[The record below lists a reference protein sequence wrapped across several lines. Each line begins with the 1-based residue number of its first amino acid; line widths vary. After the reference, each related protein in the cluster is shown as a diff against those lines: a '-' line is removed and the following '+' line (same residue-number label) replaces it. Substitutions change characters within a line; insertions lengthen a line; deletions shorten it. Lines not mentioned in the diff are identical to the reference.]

1 MNDVRIGVFVCRCGT
16 NIGGFLDV
24 PAVAAYARTLPDVV
38 YAQENLY
45 TCAEAGLT
53 AIQTAIVEHRLN
65 RVIVASCTP
74 RTHEPLFRATC
85 AAAGLNPYLF
95 EFVNIREQCSWIHM
109 SEPEAATAK
118 AQDLIR
124 MGVARARLLEPQEPL
139 EVTVSPTAL
148 VIGGGIAGLTCA
160 RNLADRGFEV
170 TLVERA
176 PSLGGRLRDLYRLA
190 PTGVDAAS
198 LLATQVA
205 AVTGHR
211 NIEVLTEATVSA
223 VHGFVGNYDVTVQ
236 QGGRDVPF
244 RAGVIV
250 VATGAEV
257 WTPTGQYGYDGTRVL
272 TQLELAQRLRD
283 TAFAPDRVVMIQCV
297 GARTA
302 ERPYCA
308 RVCCATALHHALLL
322 LQRNPAAQVTVLYRD
337 MQSYG
342 TFYEALYTE
351 ARERG
356 VLFVKYAPE
365 RPPRVD
371 DDAVVVVDEFLGE
384 PVRLPYDHV
393 VLSTPMVAQ
402 PDAETVAKLL
412 KVPVD
417 AHGFFLEAHVKL
429 RPVDF
434 ATDGVYLCGAAHW
447 PVAVGEAVAQAYGA
461 ASRASIPLARGRVIA
476 EPIVSQVE
484 ETKCIGCGLC
494 ETVCPYNA
502 IQVEETPK
510 GRIAH
515 TIVASCK
522 GCGVCGASCPE
533 QAITMRHYK
542 DDQMLA
548 EILALAGDA

>member
-1 MNDVRIGVFVCRCGT
+1 MDAVRIGVFVCRCGT

-24 PAVAAYARTLPDVV
+24 PALVAYAQTLPDVV
-38 YAQENLY
+38 SAQENLY

-53 AIQTAIVEHRLN
+53 AIQTAIVEQQLT

-85 AAAGLNPYLF
+85 AEAGLNPYLF
-95 EFVNIREQCSWIHM
+95 EFVNIREQCSWTHM
-109 SEPEAATAK
+109 REPALATIKAK
-118 AQDLIR
+118 DLIR
-124 MGVARARLLEPQEPL
+124 MGVARARLLEPQESL
-139 EVTVSPTAL
+139 EVPVVPAAL
-148 VIGGGIAGLTCA
+148 VIGGGIAGLTSA
-160 RNLADRGFEV
+160 LNLATRGFEV

-176 PSLGGRLRDLYRLA
+176 ATLGGRLRDLYRLA
-190 PTGVDAAS
+190 PTGVDAAP
-198 LLATQVA
+198 LLAARVK
-205 AVTGHR
+205 AVTSHR
-211 NIEVLTEATVSA
+211 NVEVLTEATVVA
-223 VHGFVGNYDVTVQ
+223 VHGFVGNYDVTVR
-236 QGGRDVPF
+236 QGGRDIPF

-250 VATGAEV
+250 VATGAAV
-257 WTPTGQYGYDGTRVL
+257 WTPTDQYGYDGARVL

-283 TAFAPDRVVMIQCV
+283 PAYAPARVVMIQCV
-297 GARTA
+297 GARTP

-322 LQRNPAAQVTVLYRD
+322 LARNPAAQVTILYRD

-342 TFYEALYTE
+342 TFYEALYTQ

-365 RPPRVD
+365 RPPRVEA
-371 DDAVVVVDEFLGE
+371 DAVVVVDAFLDE
-384 PVRLPYDHV
+384 TLRLPYDRV

-402 PDAETVAKLL
+402 PDAATVAQLL
-412 KVPVD
+412 KVPLD

-447 PVAVGEAVAQAYGA
+447 PVSVGEAVAQAYGA
-461 ASRASIPLARGRVIA
+461 ASRASIPLARGHVIA
-476 EPIVSQVE
+476 EPIVAEVTE
-484 ETKCIGCGLC
+484 DKCVGCGLC
-494 ETVCPYNA
+494 ELVCPYKA
-502 IQVEETPK
+502 IRVEETPK
-510 GRIAH
+510 GRIAR

-533 QAITMRHYK
+533 QAITMRHFK

-548 EILALAGDA
+548 EIIALAGET